1 MTLLERLTAAA
12 DRNGGASSGEHRF
25 RRDSGLSG
33 SDLWA
38 SGCHSYG
45 ATCKA
50 PHLAVLAA
58 CACFVATGVVASYA
72 CGGALASVRL
82 KPEEPATLHVGQV
95 AAVQM
100 PPDHSIVG
108 SAGSSLVLV
117 KQTQQKGTTV
127 YLYRAVASGNQ
138 TFVALPREP
147 TPDGCVSC
155 VTFHYFVTVI
165 Q

>member
-1 MTLLERLTAAA
+1 MTLVERMTAAA
-12 DRNGGASSGEHRF
+12 HRNGGRSSGEHRF
-25 RRDSGLSG
+25 RCDSGLSRN
-33 SDLWA
+33 DLRA
-38 SGCHSYG
+38 ADSIF
-45 ATCKA
+45 T
-50 PHLAVLAA
+50 PLAMLAA
-58 CACFVATGVVASYA
+58 CACLAAVGVVASYA
-72 CGGALASVRL
+72 CGGAVASLRL

-100 PPDHSIVG
+100 PPNHSIVG
-108 SAGSSLVLV
+108 SAGTSLVLM
-117 KQTQQKGTTV
+117 KQTQQEGTTV

-138 TFVALPREP
+138 TFVATPREP